1 MDIKKEIEIAIEK
14 AISLREQGNVEEALE
29 AYNKIAKLLEEEGDI
44 LNAANAYLEMGL
56 LLNENGEDEKALEWH
71 KKAFNSFNEQK
82 DERTALVAIYLCVT
96 LTNLGDHEEAINFG
110 LQSLKIY
117 ETMKNEEGLAG
128 MAEAYY
134 ALALAKTESN
144 ETQEEAIQYFHKA
157 LEINNKLKNKEA
169 ISSINN
175 ELGNIF
181 LTLDKLEEAMIHFK
195 KALDLYKK
203 LDDIEGMASTFV
215 NIAEVYEIKE
225 DYRNAG
231 FNFLKAAE
239 QFIEC
244 NLPDLAEEFIARTD
258 SLLSELPK
266 STRRTIRKKIDE
278 LNNKIK

>member
-14 AISLREQGNVEEALE
+14 AISLREQGNVDDALE
-29 AYNKIAKLLEEEGDI
+29 AYHKIAKLLEEEGDI

-71 KKAFNSFNEQK
+71 KKAFTSFQEQK

-96 LTNLGDHEEAINFG
+96 LTNLGEHEEAINYG

-117 ETMKNEEGLAG
+117 KKMDNEEGMAG

-169 ISSINN
+169 ISSIHN

-181 LTLDKLEEAMIHFK
+181 LTYDQLEEAMTHFK

-203 LDDIEGMASTFV
+203 MDDIEGMASTFV
-215 NIAEVYEIKE
+215 NIAELYEIKE
-225 DYRNAG
+225 DYRNAA
-231 FNFLKAAE
+231 FNFLKA
-239 QFIEC
+239 
-244 NLPDLAEEFIARTD
+244 
-258 SLLSELPK
+258 SE
-266 STRRTIRKKIDE
+266 
-278 LNNKIK
+278 